1 MEFSKALGE
10 VVTEI
15 RNTDPTELKQR
26 LKEREGI
33 GFAKTV
39 DDLKA
44 SIEDFLENAPDSEV
58 FVIDSMSMVAND

>member
-1 MEFSKALGE
+1 MDFSKALGE
-10 VVTEI
+10 VVAEI
-15 RNTDPTELKQR
+15 RNTNPTELKQR

-44 SIEDFLENAPDSEV
+44 FVEEILKNAPDSEV
-58 FVIDSMSMVAND
+58 FVIDSTSAVAND